1 RVNLKVYMLAAWGG
15 KLRFQAM
22 SPNES
27 TAADLAS
34 DGKTYCFMDVN
45 ANCGEC
51 GPATPNSVA
60 SLIRIPLH
68 PDQVV
73 AVLLGSAPVLDGT
86 ATLAW
91 KDDGGREVLSLAK
104 DGWTEQIELD
114 GTDRRW
120 DVLAAELKGPDGKVA
135 WTLQHK
141 DFHDVGGVRLPGAS
155 LFEQEGDTVRILWK
169 DQSVGAAIPAAKFHF
184 TPPAG
189 LPVCQRRERRGPAE
203 RRRRVPRRDPARRN
217 GAPARAARL
226 SASLTSP
233 SGAAEASPAA
243 PRRRI
248 QHAASRRSVRPAAQ
262 HSGHGPSAPRA
273 SARSATASG

>member
-1 RVNLKVYMLAAWGG
+1 MRALALLLLAACPSHRVERPYPPPDAAEVARFVKGVRQRVASLTAETRSDFRLGKDRVNLKVYMLAAWGG

-60 SLIRIPLH
+60 SLIRIPLE

-169 DQSVGAAIPAAKFHF
+169 DQSVGAAIPEAKFHF

-189 LPVCQRRERRGPAE
+189 LPVCQRR
-203 RRRRVPRRDPARRN
+203 
-217 GAPARAARL
+217 
-226 SASLTSP
+226 
-233 SGAAEASPAA
+233 
-243 PRRRI
+243 
-248 QHAASRRSVRPAAQ
+248 
-262 HSGHGPSAPRA
+262 
-273 SARSATASG
+273 